1 MTGVF
6 ISSRRVFFVRGPP
19 RPFSFA
25 LQKADWLAMKR
36 QGNDEFRSFVHSD
49 TSPPNGRNRHFRPIK
64 FAPFFDVLP

>member
-6 ISSRRVFFVRGPP
+6 ISSRQVFFVRGPP
-19 RPFSFA
+19 GRFH
-25 LQKADWLAMKR
+25 LRYKKRIGLAMKR

>member
-25 LQKADWLAMKR
+25 LQKADWP
-36 QGNDEFRSFVHSD
+36 GNE
-49 TSPPNGRNRHFRPIK
+49 TAEK
-64 FAPFFDVLP
+64 